1 MKLIKYLYIKYLF
14 SFFMSTSILFFLF
27 YIFSLIGNLGEKMNF
42 GPILYL
48 SYLNS
53 IQILAYIPSL
63 VILISIVLFMII
75 LRAKNEILIIKE
87 YFSDIKI
94 IFIFFPIVLIF
105 SIFEINKDIS
115 SNYINN
121 LKSDFLKSK
130 GFYNSKIIKYNGDEK
145 KIYTVIKG
153 LNIHELSIAE
163 INTFHIIE
171 DKIVYAEYSDDIS
184 IIDNNVI
191 TNISTH
197 FRENKA
203 FISNNM
209 NMLLKDLDK
218 YLTNEQIFYL
228 NNNKMKLKIET
239 NFLLKLLCLILLF
252 HSLFL
257 MLLSRK
263 VIDKK
268 YNIAGSIVVCLLL
281 VIYFLA
287 INSIVIHTLSDVI
300 FILTSFLMSLIFI
313 KYLKYE

>member
-1 MKLIKYLYIKYLF
+1 MKLIKYIYIKYLF
-14 SFFMSTSILFFLF
+14 SFFISSSILFCLF

-53 IQILAYIPSL
+53 IQILTYIPSL

-75 LRAKNEILIIKE
+75 LRAKNEIIIIKE

-121 LKSDFLKSK
+121 LKSDFLKSE
-130 GFYNSKIIKYNGDEK
+130 GLHNSKIIRYDGDEK
-145 KIYTVIKG
+145 RIYKVIKG
-153 LNIHELSIAE
+153 LNIHELSIDE
-163 INTFHIIE
+163 INTFHILK
-171 DKIVYAEYSDDIS
+171 DQIVYAEYSDDIS
-184 IIDNNVI
+184 IIDNNVVANL
-191 TNISTH
+191 TTH

-209 NMLLKDLDK
+209 NMLLKDIDK

-257 MLLSRK
+257 ILLSRK

-268 YNIAGSIVVCLLL
+268 YNIAGSIIICLLL

-287 INSIVIHTLSDVI
+287 INSIVIHTLSDEI
-300 FILTSFLMSLIFI
+300 FILTSLLMSLVFI